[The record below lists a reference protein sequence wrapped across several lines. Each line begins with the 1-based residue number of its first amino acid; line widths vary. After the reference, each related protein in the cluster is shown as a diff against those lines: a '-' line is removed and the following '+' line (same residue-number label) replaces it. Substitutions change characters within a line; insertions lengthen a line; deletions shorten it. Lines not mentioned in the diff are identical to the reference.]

1 MTCVRMCLPSV
12 GLALCRAERMS
23 VVSLLTLVIL
33 NLSEKLELCNKW
45 IVACKYICFLSV
57 LNDHVALYA
66 SGLRHAILVRLSCN
80 LSHICIIFES
90 LV

>member
-1 MTCVRMCLPSV
+1 MTCVRLCLPSA
-12 GLALCRAERMS
+12 GPALCRAERMS

-33 NLSEKLELCNKW
+33 NLSDKLELCNKW
-45 IVACKYICFLSV
+45 IVACKYIYFLSV

-80 LSHICIIFES
+80 LSHVLALFN
-90 LV
+90 